1 MMKQIIKEPILFCVG
16 GMAYNVVEVLYRG
29 YTHWTMF
36 VVGGLCFV
44 LIGLINEIFSWE
56 TALWKQMLIGGTVI
70 TIVEFVSGCVVNLLL
85 GWNVWDY
92 SQLPL
97 NVLGQICVPFYFV
110 WVVLSLVGI
119 VLDDMIR
126 WKCFGEDKPRYKI
139 F

>member
-1 MMKQIIKEPILFCVG
+1 MKQIIKEPILFCVG
-16 GMAYNVVEVLYRG
+16 GTAYNVVEVLYRG

-36 VVGGLCFV
+36 VVGGLCFI

-56 TALWKQMLIGGTVI
+56 TALWKQMLIGGAAI
-70 TIVEFVSGCVVNLLL
+70 TAVEFVAGCVINLLL

-110 WVVLSLVGI
+110 WVLLSLVG
-119 VLDDMIR
+119 
-126 WKCFGEDKPRYKI
+126 
-139 F
+139 

>member
-1 MMKQIIKEPILFCVG
+1 MKQIIKEPILFCVG
-16 GMAYNVVEVLYRG
+16 GMAYNVIEVLYRG

-70 TIVEFVSGCVVNLLL
+70 TVVEFVSGCVVNLLL

-110 WVVLSLVGI
+110 WVLLSLVGI

>member
-1 MMKQIIKEPILFCVG
+1 MKQIIKEPILFCVG

-70 TIVEFVSGCVVNLLL
+70 TVVEFVSGCVVNLLL

>member
-1 MMKQIIKEPILFCVG
+1 MKQIIKEPILFCVG

-70 TIVEFVSGCVVNLLL
+70 TVVEFVAGCVVNLLL

>member
-1 MMKQIIKEPILFCVG
+1 MKQIIKEPILFCVG

-56 TALWKQMLIGGTVI
+56 TALWKQMLVGGTVI
-70 TIVEFVSGCVVNLLL
+70 TVVEFVSGCVVNLLL

>member
-1 MMKQIIKEPILFCVG
+1 MKQIIKEPILFCVG
-16 GMAYNVVEVLYRG
+16 GIAYNVVEVLYRG

-36 VVGGLCFV
+36 VVGGLCFI

-56 TALWKQMLIGGTVI
+56 TALWKQMLIGGAAI
-70 TIVEFVSGCVVNLLL
+70 TAVEFVAGCVINLLL
-85 GWNVWDY
+85 GWDVWDY

-110 WVVLSLVGI
+110 WVLLSLVGI

>member
-1 MMKQIIKEPILFCVG
+1 MKQIIKEPILFCVG
-16 GMAYNVVEVLYRG
+16 GMVYNVIEVLYRG

-44 LIGLINEIFSWE
+44 LIGLINEILSWE

-70 TIVEFVSGCVVNLLL
+70 TTVEFVTGCVVNLWL
-85 GWNVWDY
+85 GWNIWDY

-97 NVLGQICVPFYFV
+97 NILGQICMPFYFV
-110 WVVLSLVGI
+110 WVLLSLVGI

>member
-1 MMKQIIKEPILFCVG
+1 MKQIIKEPILFCVG

>member
-1 MMKQIIKEPILFCVG
+1 MKQIIKEPILFCVG

-70 TIVEFVSGCVVNLLL
+70 TVVEFVSGCVVNLLL

-110 WVVLSLVGI
+110 WVLLSLVGI
-119 VLDDMIR
+119 VLDDTIR

>member
-1 MMKQIIKEPILFCVG
+1 MKQIIKEPILFCVG

-110 WVVLSLVGI
+110 WVVLSLLGI

>member
-1 MMKQIIKEPILFCVG
+1 MKQIIKEPILFCIG

-36 VVGGLCFV
+36 VVGGLCFI

-70 TIVEFVSGCVVNLLL
+70 TVVEFVAGCVVNLLL

-110 WVVLSLVGI
+110 WVLLSLVGI

>member
-1 MMKQIIKEPILFCVG
+1 MKQIIKEPILFCVG
-16 GMAYNVVEVLYRG
+16 GMAYNVIEVLYRG

-70 TIVEFVSGCVVNLLL
+70 TVVEFVSGCVVNLLL

-126 WKCFGEDKPRYKI
+126 WKCFGEDKPRYKM

>member
-1 MMKQIIKEPILFCVG
+1 MKQIIKEPILFCVG

-36 VVGGLCFV
+36 VVGGLCFI

-70 TIVEFVSGCVVNLLL
+70 TVVEFVSGCVVNLLL

-110 WVVLSLVGI
+110 WILLSLVGI

>member
-1 MMKQIIKEPILFCVG
+1 MKQIIKEPILFCVG

-36 VVGGLCFV
+36 VVGGLCFI

-70 TIVEFVSGCVVNLLL
+70 TVVEFVSGCVVNLLL

-110 WVVLSLVGI
+110 WVLLSLVGI

>member
-1 MMKQIIKEPILFCVG
+1 MKQIIKEPILFCVG

-70 TIVEFVSGCVVNLLL
+70 TVVEFVSGCVVNLLL

-110 WVVLSLVGI
+110 WVLLSLVGI

>member
-1 MMKQIIKEPILFCVG
+1 MKQIIKEPILFCVG

-36 VVGGLCFV
+36 VVGGLCFI

-70 TIVEFVSGCVVNLLL
+70 TVVEFVSGCVVNLLL

-92 SQLPL
+92 TS
-97 NVLGQICVPFYFV
+97 
-110 WVVLSLVGI
+110 S
-119 VLDDMIR
+119 
-126 WKCFGEDKPRYKI
+126 
-139 F
+139 

>member
-1 MMKQIIKEPILFCVG
+1 MKQIIKEPILFCVG

-36 VVGGLCFV
+36 VVGGLCFI

-70 TIVEFVSGCVVNLLL
+70 TVVEFVSGCVVNLLL

-110 WVVLSLVGI
+110 WVLLSLVGI
-119 VLDDMIR
+119 VLDDTIR

>member
-1 MMKQIIKEPILFCVG
+1 MKQIIKEPILFCVG

-56 TALWKQMLIGGTVI
+56 TALWKQMLVGGTVI
-70 TIVEFVSGCVVNLLL
+70 TVVEFVSGCVVNLLL

-110 WVVLSLVGI
+110 WVLLSLVGI

-126 WKCFGEDKPRYKI
+126 WKCFGEDKPRYKM

>member
-1 MMKQIIKEPILFCVG
+1 MKQIIKEPILFCVG
-16 GMAYNVVEVLYRG
+16 GIAYNVIEVLYRG

-36 VVGGLCFV
+36 VVGGLCFIF
-44 LIGLINEIFSWE
+44 IGLINETLSWE

-70 TIVEFVSGCVVNLLL
+70 TVVEFVTGCVVNLWL
-85 GWNVWDY
+85 GWNIWDY

-97 NVLGQICVPFYFV
+97 NILGQICMPFYFV
-110 WVVLSLVGI
+110 WVLLSIVGI

>member
-1 MMKQIIKEPILFCVG
+1 MKQIIKEPILFCVG

-70 TIVEFVSGCVVNLLL
+70 TVVEFVSGCVVNLLL
-85 GWNVWDY
+85 GWKVWDY

-110 WVVLSLVGI
+110 WVLLSLVGI

>member
-1 MMKQIIKEPILFCVG
+1 MKQIIKEPILFCVG

-36 VVGGLCFV
+36 VVGGLCFI

-70 TIVEFVSGCVVNLLL
+70 TVVEFVSGCVVNLLL
-85 GWNVWDY
+85 GWKVWDY

-110 WVVLSLVGI
+110 WVLLSLVGI

>member
-1 MMKQIIKEPILFCVG
+1 MKQIIKEPILFCVG

-70 TIVEFVSGCVVNLLL
+70 TVVEFVSGCVVNLLL

-97 NVLGQICVPFYFV
+97 NVLGQICVPFCFV
-110 WVVLSLVGI
+110 WVLLSLVGI

>member
-1 MMKQIIKEPILFCVG
+1 MKQIIKELILFCVG
-16 GMAYNVVEVLYRG
+16 GMAYNVIEVLYRG

-36 VVGGLCFV
+36 VVGGLCFI
-44 LIGLINEIFSWE
+44 LIGLINETLSWE

-70 TIVEFVSGCVVNLLL
+70 TVVEFVTGCVVNLWL
-85 GWNVWDY
+85 GWNIWDY

-97 NVLGQICVPFYFV
+97 NILGQICMPFYFV
-110 WVVLSLVGI
+110 WVLLSLVGI

>member
-1 MMKQIIKEPILFCVG
+1 MKQIIKEPILFCVG

-36 VVGGLCFV
+36 VVGGLCFIF
-44 LIGLINEIFSWE
+44 IGLINEIFSWE

-70 TIVEFVSGCVVNLLL
+70 TVVEFVSGCVVNLLL

-110 WVVLSLVGI
+110 WVLLSLVGI
-119 VLDDMIR
+119 VLDDTIR

>member
-1 MMKQIIKEPILFCVG
+1 MKQIIKEPILFCVG

-110 WVVLSLVGI
+110 WVLLSLVGI

>member
-1 MMKQIIKEPILFCVG
+1 M
-16 GMAYNVVEVLYRG
+16 
-29 YTHWTMF
+29 
-36 VVGGLCFV
+36 VGGLCFV

-56 TALWKQMLIGGTVI
+56 TVLWKQMLVGGTVI
-70 TIVEFVSGCVVNLLL
+70 TTVEFVSGCVVNLLL

-110 WVVLSLVGI
+110 WVLLSLVGI